1 MALSPEQRV
10 RHARHL
16 SLLEIGEAGQERL
29 CATRFRVPAGADER
43 AAAAAREYLTRAGM
57 VEARDAGSL
66 SMGDAVALHL
76 PTPDEVQRLATA
88 PLLEPAA
95 ACVEGARAAVDAIRA
110 TLDPDAP
117 GPRRPTPPLGSP
129 E

>member
-1 MALSPEQRV
+1 MPLSPEQRV

-16 SLLEIGEAGQERL
+16 SLLEIGEAGQEQL

-57 VEARDAGSL
+57 VEARDAGGPST
-66 SMGDAVALHL
+66 GDAVAVHL

-95 ACVEGARAAVDAIRA
+95 ACVEGARAAVDAIRDA
-110 TLDPDAP
+110 LHLDAP
-117 GPRRPTPPLGSP
+117 GPRRPTPPLGNP